1 MDGLAI
7 AASITEAKE
16 AILGAV
22 IRTIYQPEF
31 ATFVLHLFAGKN
43 LRLLLSP
50 GKATIHLTGLDL
62 AYPQSPSPF
71 AMLLRKHLRG
81 GRIVDIEQSG
91 WDRVV
96 TFTVERRQEEEKRT
110 FRLVVELLGVSGNLI
125 LLRNDHVVAALRP
138 HQRAVPGEV
147 YQPLP
152 SQDKIDPAKITR
164 ELLEEALDQEAP
176 IRALVHRVDGIGRRT
191 AEALIARARADGASA
206 DEIMED
212 LSLLLERVKDPRAEV
227 DLATNWAAFF
237 PLTPPGER
245 YPNFS
250 AALDAE
256 WREKWEKVQSDGGQ
270 KPFHAGLL
278 RAIAKREGTVNKLK
292 KWLADAE
299 SEVQLRHHADL
310 IMIHQSSLTR
320 RMRGASLLDPISE
333 EEIVIPLNPRL
344 NPVENAQALYE
355 RAKRLRRGRPIV
367 TRRLRRLEGELA
379 RLREGV
385 DAIERGEGICDDLLS
400 LISTPRTRK
409 RPSPPTAHR
418 TFSILGYSVQVG
430 KDAVQNETL
439 LRDANPA
446 DLWLHAKGV
455 PGSHVFVRHRGGTGY
470 SQEVIREAALLAA
483 RFSKAREE
491 RWVEVSYTTVN
502 HVRKPKG
509 SPPGLVIL
517 SKEET
522 LTVDLRADEE
532 GKWTS
537 HES

>member
-1 MDGLAI
+1 M
-7 AASITEAKE
+7 
-16 AILGAV
+16 
-22 IRTIYQPEF
+22 R
-31 ATFVLHLFAGKN
+31 
-43 LRLLLSP
+43 
-50 GKATIHLTGLDL
+50 
-62 AYPQSPSPF
+62 
-71 AMLLRKHLRG
+71 LRKHLRG
-81 GRIVDIEQSG
+81 GRIVAIEQSG

-96 TFTVERRQEEEKRT
+96 TLTVERRQDEEKRT
-110 FRLVVELLGVSGNLI
+110 FRLVVELLGVNGNLI
-125 LLRNDHVVAALRP
+125 LLRNDRVVAALRP
-138 HQRAVPGEV
+138 HQRVVPGEV

-152 SQDKIDPAKITR
+152 SQDKIDPTKITR
-164 ELLEEALDQEAP
+164 ELLEEALDQEEP
-176 IRALVHRVDGIGRRT
+176 IRALVHRVDGIGKRT
-191 AEALIARARADGASA
+191 AKALIARTQSAGVSA
-206 DEIMED
+206 DEIMEN
-212 LSLLLERVKDPRAEV
+212 LSVLLERVNDPRAEV
-227 DLATNWAAFF
+227 DVETNWAAFF

-245 YPNFS
+245 YPSFS
-250 AALDAE
+250 AALDVE
-256 WREKWEKVQSDGGQ
+256 WGEKRERVQSDGGQ

-299 SEVQLRHHADL
+299 SEVQFRHHADL

-320 RMRGASLLDPISE
+320 RMREASLLDPISE

-344 NPVENAQALYE
+344 NPIENAQALYE

-367 TRRLRRLEGELA
+367 THRLRRLEGELA

-385 DAIERGEGICDDLLS
+385 AAIERGKGIGDDLLS
-400 LISTPRTRK
+400 LISTPRVKK

-439 LRDANPA
+439 LRRANPA

-483 RFSKAREE
+483 RSSKAREE

-532 GKWTS
+532 GK
-537 HES
+537 

>member
-1 MDGLAI
+1 
-7 AASITEAKE
+7 
-16 AILGAV
+16 
-22 IRTIYQPEF
+22 
-31 ATFVLHLFAGKN
+31 
-43 LRLLLSP
+43 
-50 GKATIHLTGLDL
+50 
-62 AYPQSPSPF
+62 
-71 AMLLRKHLRG
+71 MLLRKHLRG
-81 GRIVDIEQSG
+81 GRIVGIEQSG

-96 TFTVERRQEEEKRT
+96 TLTVERRQEEEKRT
-110 FRLVVELLGVSGNLI
+110 FHLVVELLGVSGNLI
-125 LLRNDHVVAALRP
+125 LLRSDRVVAALRP
-138 HQRAVPGEV
+138 HQRVVPGEI
-147 YQPLP
+147 YRPLP
-152 SQDKIDPAKITR
+152 SQDKINPSKITR
-164 ELLEEALDQEAP
+164 ELLEEALDEEKP
-176 IRALVHRVDGIGRRT
+176 IRALVHHVDGIGKRT
-191 AEALIARARADGASA
+191 AKALIARTQANGSSA
-206 DEIMED
+206 NEIIEG
-212 LSLLLERVKDPRAEV
+212 LSFLLERVKDPRAEV
-227 DLATNWAAFF
+227 DLATNWAAFYWAAFF
-237 PLTPPGER
+237 PLTPPGEG
-245 YPNFS
+245 YPSFS

-256 WREKWEKVQSDGGQ
+256 WGEKRDKVQSDGGQ

-278 RAIAKREGTVNKLK
+278 RAIAKREGTVSKLK

-299 SEVQLRHHADL
+299 SEVQFRQHADL

-320 RMRGASLLDPISE
+320 RLREASLLDPISE
-333 EEIVIPLNPRL
+333 EEIVISLNPRL
-344 NPVENAQALYE
+344 NPIENAQALYE

-379 RLREGV
+379 RLREGI
-385 DAIERGEGICDDLLS
+385 DAIERGEGIGDDLLS
-400 LISTPRTRK
+400 LISTPRTK
-409 RPSPPTAHR
+409 KKPSPPTAHR
-418 TFSILGYSVQVG
+418 AFSILGYSVQVG

-439 LRDANPA
+439 LRRANPA

-509 SPPGLVIL
+509 SPPGLVII